1 MRLLKANEAKTELRE
16 ATQLL
21 KRLQKDQKEINL
33 PMGLLEWTAENRCHT
48 KYPRRCFRQLG
59 ALKLTQETKEVKM
72 ERPHSLHCA
81 LLPKYSSFLLET
93 VFSPS

>member
-33 PMGLLEWTAENRCHT
+33 PMGLLEWTNPLDC
-48 KYPRRCFRQLG
+48 
-59 ALKLTQETKEVKM
+59 
-72 ERPHSLHCA
+72 
-81 LLPKYSSFLLET
+81 
-93 VFSPS
+93 